1 MTIPTLA
8 GVPAIAQTLALTVP
22 RQAHLIARLFAGAL
36 VLTLAATAPL
46 AAQDTKN
53 SGKDAVVAT
62 VNGTPITEND
72 LAVAE
77 EEAGQ
82 LPPMSDSAKKD
93 YLVQFMADAI
103 LITKA
108 AEDKKLADDAAFKRK
123 LEFARQKLLME
134 ALLNQVAKD
143 ASTDAAMRAVYDDAV
158 TKIPAEEEVKAA
170 HILIRATAGDEKASK
185 AAEDKIKAVIA
196 RLNKG
201 EDFAKVAGE
210 VTEDPS
216 GKANG
221 GDLGYFTKEQMVPEF
236 ANVAFSL
243 DKGKIS
249 APVKTQFGWHVI
261 KVEDKRTKPKPS
273 FEDVKPQ
280 VEQFVARKAQAEFV
294 TKLRADAKIEKNY
307 KVEEPKADAPAAPA
321 EKK

>member
-1 MTIPTLA
+1 MTTPTIAGMPALA
-8 GVPAIAQTLALTVP
+8 PTMP
-22 RQAHLIARLFAGAL
+22 RLARLFAGAL
-36 VLTLAATAPL
+36 VLAFASASPL
-46 AAQDTKN
+46 AAQDA
-53 SGKDAVVAT
+53 KDPLVAT
-62 VNGTPITEND
+62 VNGTPIHQSD
-72 LAVAE
+72 LAIAE

-82 LPPMSDSAKKD
+82 LPPMSETAKKD
-93 YLVQFMADAI
+93 YLVQFLADAI

-108 AEDKKLADDAAFKRK
+108 AEDKKLADDADFKRK
-123 LEFARQKLLME
+123 LGFARQKLLME
-134 ALLNQVAKD
+134 TLLSQVAKE
-143 ASTDAAMRAVYDDAV
+143 ASTDAAMRTVYDDAV
-158 TKIPAEEEVKAA
+158 TKLPAEEEVKAA
-170 HILIRATAGDEKASK
+170 HILVRAAAGDDKASK

-201 EDFAKVAGE
+201 EDFAKVAAE

-221 GDLGYFTKEQMVPEF
+221 GDLGYFAKDQMVPEF
-236 ANVAFSL
+236 ANVAFAL

-280 VEQFVARKAQAEFV
+280 VEQFVARKAQAEYV
-294 TKLRADAKIEKNY
+294 TKLRAEAKIEKNY
-307 KVEEPKADAPAAPA
+307 KPEEPKADAPAAPA

>member
-1 MTIPTLA
+1 MTLPTLA
-8 GVPAIAQTLALTVP
+8 GAPAFAPTVP
-22 RQAHLIARLFAGAL
+22 RLARLFAGAL
-36 VLTLAATAPL
+36 VLTLAATGPL
-46 AAQDTKN
+46 TAQDA
-53 SGKDAVVAT
+53 KDPVVAT
-62 VNGTPITEND
+62 VNGTPITQSD

-170 HILIRATAGDEKASK
+170 HILIRATAGDDKASK

-321 EKK
+321 APKQ